1 MNDTPLFADLRRQR
15 RDREL
20 VQGLA
25 RRLRELRPGRPLR
38 FMHVCGTHEHE
49 IAHHGLR
56 RLLPEWLEVIA
67 GPGCPVCVCPVSEL
81 DLGARLGLEHGAVV
95 TSFGDLVRVPARI
108 SLAEAREQGADVRVV
123 TSAAES
129 VSLARRMP
137 ERQVVFLAVGF
148 ETTACTTAAAVL
160 ADPPANFS
168 LVMSHRIVPPALEA
182 LLSAAEL
189 ELDGFL
195 LPGHVMAVE
204 GLAPYEALGAALD
217 LKMAV
222 AGFEPSDMLDG
233 ILALTRRVV
242 EGRPGVDNCYPRAV
256 RHEGNPAAR
265 AAIRRVFEPVDA
277 PWRGLGVIPGSGL
290 GLRADYQ
297 QHDARVRFGVE
308 PDTSLDR
315 PQPGCRCDE
324 ILLGRCSPADCPLFG
339 RGCTPEHPH
348 GACMVSA
355 EGTCA
360 AWYRHPQDPRLQQ
373 IDLDAQVGGAAGQA

>member
-1 MNDTPLFADLRRQR
+1 VSGSRLSADLRRQR

-25 RRLRELRPGRPLR
+25 RRLRELRPNRPLR

-56 RLLPEWLEVIA
+56 RLMPDWLEVIA

-95 TSFGDLVRVPARI
+95 TSFGDLIRVPARV
-108 SLAEAREQGADVRVV
+108 SLAQARERGADVRVV
-123 TSAAES
+123 TSAAEAAQ
-129 VSLARRMP
+129 LARRMP
-137 ERQVVFLAVGF
+137 QREVVFLAVGF
-148 ETTACTTAAAVL
+148 ETTACTTAAAAL
-160 ADPPANFS
+160 ADPPPNLSF
-168 LVMSHRIVPPALEA
+168 VVSHRLVPPALQA

-195 LPGHVMAVE
+195 LPGHVTAVE
-204 GLAPYEALGAALD
+204 GVTPYRELGGALG

-222 AGFEPSDMLDG
+222 AGFEPSDILDG
-233 ILALTRRVV
+233 LLALVQRVLQD
-242 EGRPGVDNCYPRAV
+242 RPGVDNCYPRAV
-256 RHEGNPAAR
+256 RAEGNPAAR

-290 GLRADYQ
+290 GLRAPLRAM
-297 QHDARVRFGVE
+297 DARVRFGIE
-308 PDTSLDR
+308 PDTSLDV
-315 PQPGCRCDE
+315 PDPGCRCDE
-324 ILLGRCSPADCPLFG
+324 ILLGLCTPADCPLFG
-339 RGCTPEHPH
+339 GGCTPEHPH

-360 AWYRHPQDPRLQQ
+360 AWHRHPQDPRLQLVEG
-373 IDLDAQVGGAAGQA
+373 DAAGSPAEGQ

>member
-1 MNDTPLFADLRRQR
+1 MSGSRLSADLRRQR

-25 RRLRELRPGRPLR
+25 RRLRELRPNRPLR

-56 RLLPEWLEVIA
+56 RLMPDWLEVIA

-95 TSFGDLVRVPARI
+95 TSFGDLIRVPARV
-108 SLAEAREQGADVRVV
+108 SLAQARERGADVRVV
-123 TSAAES
+123 TSAAEAAQ
-129 VSLARRMP
+129 LARRMP
-137 ERQVVFLAVGF
+137 QREVVFLAVGF
-148 ETTACTTAAAVL
+148 ETTACTTAAAAL
-160 ADPPANFS
+160 ADPPPNLSF
-168 LVMSHRIVPPALEA
+168 VVSHRLVPPALQA

-195 LPGHVMAVE
+195 LPGHVTAVE
-204 GLAPYEALGAALD
+204 GVTPYRELGGALG

-222 AGFEPSDMLDG
+222 AGFEPSDILDG
-233 ILALTRRVV
+233 LLALVQRVLQD
-242 EGRPGVDNCYPRAV
+242 RPGVDNCYPRAV
-256 RHEGNPAAR
+256 RAEGNPAAR

-290 GLRADYQ
+290 GLRAPLRAM
-297 QHDARVRFGVE
+297 DARVRFGIE
-308 PDTSLDR
+308 PDTSLDV
-315 PQPGCRCDE
+315 PDPGCRCDE
-324 ILLGRCSPADCPLFG
+324 ILLGLCTPADCPLFG
-339 RGCTPEHPH
+339 GGCTPEHPH

-360 AWYRHPQDPRLQQ
+360 AWHRHPQDPRLQLVEG
-373 IDLDAQVGGAAGQA
+373 DAAGSPAEGQ

>member
-1 MNDTPLFADLRRQR
+1 VSGSRLSADLRRQR

-25 RRLRELRPGRPLR
+25 RRLRELRPNRPLR

-56 RLLPEWLEVIA
+56 RLMPDWLEVIA

-95 TSFGDLVRVPARI
+95 TSFGDLIRVPARV
-108 SLAEAREQGADVRVV
+108 SLAQARERGADVRVV
-123 TSAAES
+123 TSAAEAAQ
-129 VSLARRMP
+129 LARRMP
-137 ERQVVFLAVGF
+137 QREVVFLAVGF
-148 ETTACTTAAAVL
+148 ETTACTTAAAAL
-160 ADPPANFS
+160 ADPPPNLSF
-168 LVMSHRIVPPALEA
+168 VVSHRLVPPALQA

-195 LPGHVMAVE
+195 LPGHVTAVE
-204 GLAPYEALGAALD
+204 GVTPYRELGGALG

-222 AGFEPSDMLDG
+222 AGFEPSDILDG
-233 ILALTRRVV
+233 LLALVQRVLQD
-242 EGRPGVDNCYPRAV
+242 RPGVDNCYPRAV
-256 RHEGNPAAR
+256 RAEGNPAAR

-290 GLRADYQ
+290 GLRAPLRAM
-297 QHDARVRFGVE
+297 DARVRFGIE
-308 PDTSLDR
+308 PDTSLDV
-315 PQPGCRCDE
+315 PDPGCRCDE
-324 ILLGRCSPADCPLFG
+324 ILLGLCTPADCPLFG
-339 RGCTPEHPH
+339 GGCTPEHPH
-348 GACMVSA
+348 GACMVSG

-360 AWYRHPQDPRLQQ
+360 AWHRHPQDPRLQLVEG
-373 IDLDAQVGGAAGQA
+373 DAAGSPAEGQ